1 MATSSHVDQRLV
13 RLPLW
18 RRMMQRQEF
27 GPLFGLV
34 FILALFVS
42 LGRWNM
48 FTPEGINAWIVVF
61 AQFAIIGVGAS
72 LLMIGGEFDLSIG
85 STIAFVS
92 IFTGL
97 LVKELQVPILL
108 TVFITL
114 GVALLFGFLNG
125 IVTVKSGLPSFIVT
139 LSSLFIIKG
148 LAVFIGIT
156 VANASQISG
165 LYRIYEGSRVAA
177 FFGSDAFQGLFLWM
191 GEIGWIG
198 LRPDGVPWM
207 DGIPAIVLWMLVL
220 AGALHFLLVHTRY
233 GNWIYASGGD
243 PQAARYV
250 GIPVKL
256 VKVQLFMLTSF
267 CAWLF
272 ATCQAFGTG
281 NASASS
287 GELKE
292 LEAIVAAVVGGTIL
306 KGGYGTVIGAVIG
319 ALIFALV
326 KQGLIGTGLDQSLYR
341 VFLGGF
347 LLAAV
352 ILNNMIRNRIVGNK
366 D

>member
-1 MATSSHVDQRLV
+1 
-13 RLPLW
+13 
-18 RRMMQRQEF
+18 MQRQEF

-34 FILALFVS
+34 FILALFVA

-97 LVKELQVPILL
+97 LVKELHVPILL

-220 AGALHFLLVHTRY
+220 AGMMHFLLVHTRY

-326 KQGLIGTGLDQSLYR
+326 KQGLVGTGLDQSLYR

>member
-1 MATSSHVDQRLV
+1 MRGS
-13 RLPLW
+13 W
-18 RRMMQRQEF
+18 F
-27 GPLFGLV
+27 
-34 FILALFVS
+34 
-42 LGRWNM
+42 
-48 FTPEGINAWIVVF
+48 F
-61 AQFAIIGVGAS
+61 AQFAIIGIGAS

-125 IVTVKSGLPSFIVT
+125 IVTVKTGLPSFIVT

-191 GEIGWIG
+191 GENRLDRLASRWRGRGWTAFPPSSCGCSCWQARCISCSSI
-198 LRPDGVPWM
+198 RDT
-207 DGIPAIVLWMLVL
+207 A
-220 AGALHFLLVHTRY
+220 
-233 GNWIYASGGD
+233 NWIYASGGD